1 MREERFALRYSQE
14 HNKRAD
20 MNSYPTMGPWSIL
33 FGPDLESQMAAPRT
47 PEQCAHAILAI
58 FVSHFGLRPNEVL
71 PRRSFLTIWPQRGY
85 RPKDFKAG
93 LQFATE
99 SGWLE
104 PLPGGKALRLTKSG
118 FTDG

>member
-1 MREERFALRYSQE
+1 
-14 HNKRAD
+14 
-20 MNSYPTMGPWSIL
+20 
-33 FGPDLESQMAAPRT
+33 MASSTT
-47 PEQCAHAILAI
+47 PEQYARAILAI
-58 FVSHFGLRPNEVL
+58 FVSHFGLRPGEIM
-71 PRRSFLTIWPQRGY
+71 PRKNFLTIWPQRGY

-104 PLPGGKALRLTKSG
+104 LLPNGKSFRLTKSG